1 MSIDDEIKARQKLHP
16 TLSEAFKRLEEIFV
30 ARYQPWALAAFTGRA
45 TYDPVSYTEADLR
58 NTIHELHKDE
68 LARALVRACIHGDL
82 HIAKLLWGARGPFQI
97 EHTHQGLQ
105 EVINGSVVKP
115 STDVSQALINV
126 ESAED
131 LAELMEW
138 LPTVG
143 LGFMV
148 GRGSASCFL
157 LASDDMEFAIKNVAW
172 KSHFEGI
179 LPTLAEGVVSQPEL
193 MLALK
198 QKAENSA
205 YPKSYSDILVW
216 ATPQLIAEFPE
227 DLSPY
232 TAIQGLTLESTTKL
246 TGKDPELKLVP
257 FEQCDEALMKTLT
270 RIVLEQGHLNV
281 YLGDWNYY
289 RFDLTLEPKHGPDL
303 MRSEMVLG
311 YMASE
316 VMQFGYDQKPHHQLC
331 RTNIQFLNQFP
342 IGQVEDRNLQAAT
355 DFTKDYFPL
364 DLVVK
369 DNGPDKLIYGSC
381 VRPVK
386 GISMGSGRGIANT
399 ERLYKLLG
407 DDSPI
412 RDLLRKTLQRPVVQ
426 MLVDLKP
433 KVSMDAHAM
442 LALHQAFG
450 MNNAGLSMTLKAND
464 LQVMHDAG
472 FKFSEQT
479 VTRLPHVFGSKLPRY
494 ERQSGTDT
502 DVLLNLSA
510 EITEAD
516 AFVFMGAA
524 DQIAPVLVNGY
535 DNAIRMGL
543 WPAETPKPKSLTDA
557 LVMAARRKKW
567 SETNQEMA
575 LKSYI
580 NDAGIESCV
589 NAAKKD
595 SHWFFL
601 DAHFGREALTPYLKL
616 TSRATRGRLLE
627 GDLGL

>member
-1 MSIDDEIKARQKLHP
+1 MSIDDEIKAQQKLHP
-16 TLSEAFKRLEEIFV
+16 RPSQALKRLEEIFV
-30 ARYQPWALAAFTGRA
+30 ARYQPWAQAAFTGRA

-58 NTIHELHKDE
+58 NTVHELHKDE

-82 HIAKLLWGARGPFQI
+82 EIAKLLWGARGPFEI
-97 EHTHQGLQ
+97 DHTYKGLQ
-105 EVINGSVVKP
+105 EIINGSVIKP

-138 LPTVG
+138 LPTIG

-148 GRGSASCFL
+148 GHGDTSCFL

-172 KSHFEGI
+172 KSHFEGT

-198 QKAENSA
+198 QKAEGSA
-205 YPKSYSDILVW
+205 YEMSYSDILVW
-216 ATPQLIAEFPE
+216 ATPQMIAEFPE

-246 TGKDPELKLVP
+246 PGKDPELKLVP

-270 RIVLEQGHLNV
+270 RNVLEQGNLNV
-281 YLGDWNYY
+281 YRGDWNYY
-289 RFDLTLEPKHGPDL
+289 RFDLTLEPEHGPDL
-303 MRSEMVLG
+303 IRSEMVLG

-316 VMQFGYDQKPHHQLC
+316 LMQFGFDQKPGHQIC
-331 RTNIQFLNQFP
+331 RTNIQFLNHFP
-342 IGQVEDRNLQAAT
+342 IGSVQESNLQAAT
-355 DFTKDYFPL
+355 EFTKDYFPL

-369 DNGPDKLIYGSC
+369 DNGPDKVIYGSC

-386 GISMGSGRGIANT
+386 GISMGAGRGSANT

-407 DDSPI
+407 DDSPV
-412 RDLLRKTLQRPVVQ
+412 RDPLRKTLQRPVVQ

-433 KVSMDAHAM
+433 KISMDASAL

-450 MNNAGLSMTLKAND
+450 MDNAGLSMTLEAND
-464 LQVMHDAG
+464 LQKLHDAG
-472 FKFSEQT
+472 FKFSDQT
-479 VTRLPHVFGSKLPRY
+479 VTRLPHEFGSKLPRY
-494 ERQSGTDT
+494 ERQSGADT
-502 DVLLNLSA
+502 DVFLNLDVALTKAGVSKSSP
-510 EITEAD
+510 EA
-516 AFVFMGAA
+516 V
-524 DQIAPVLVNGY
+524 IAY
-535 DNAIRMGL
+535 ANAIRMGL
-543 WPAETPKPKSLTDA
+543 WPAETPKPKSMEDA
-557 LVMAARRKKW
+557 LRMAARRRKW
-567 SETNQEMA
+567 GTTNQEMA

-580 NDAGIESCV
+580 TEAGIEACV
-589 NAAKKD
+589 KAAKKD
-595 SHWFFL
+595 SHWLFM
-601 DAHFGREALTPYLKL
+601 DEHFGRAALKPYLKL
-616 TSRATRGRLLE
+616 TSNATRGRLLE